1 MKSILLPVS
10 GSSSEDH
17 AMSLANTIAEKFNS
31 HIHGLYVRPLPPIVA
46 GEGITVPGDYVARIA
61 EEGKEAG
68 IRARERFTQSMAAA
82 GVTVSSN
89 DADASVSVG
98 QPSASWSEIDG
109 VESHMIG
116 EIGRVHDLI
125 LLDRRGGTASIDW
138 KAAAEATLFESG
150 RPLLLAGHESQP
162 TIASSVLIAWNG
174 STETARVVSMAREII
189 RRAVSVEVLCVEQGM
204 VSGPDGQHLCD
215 YLHRNGIDASLCN
228 KSSGSIGIGETI
240 LERANELG
248 ADLIL
253 KGAFT
258 HSRLRQMIF
267 GGATSHIM
275 DTSRL
280 PVLLAH

>member
-10 GSSSEDH
+10 GTATSEQ
-17 AMSLANTIAEKFNS
+17 AMSLATTIAPRFQS
-31 HIHGLYVRPLPPIVA
+31 QIHGLYVRPLPPIVA

-68 IRARERFTQSMAAA
+68 VRAFERFEACMQATGVQVSRQSD
-82 GVTVSSN
+82 G
-89 DADASVSVG
+89 ASVQSD
-98 QPSASWSEIDG
+98 QISASWMEVDG
-109 VESHMIG
+109 VESHVIG
-116 EIGRVHDLI
+116 EIGRSHDI
-125 LLDRRGGTASIDW
+125 VLLDRRAGSGNVDW

-150 RPLLLAGHESQP
+150 RPLLLAGDEP
-162 TIASSVLIAWNG
+162 KPEIASRILLAWNG
-174 STETARVVSMAREII
+174 STETARVVAMTRSILRE
-189 RRAVSVEVLCVEQGM
+189 ADDVEVLCVEQGM
-204 VSGPDGQHLCD
+204 VPGPDGEQICD
-215 YLHRNGIDASLCN
+215 YLKRHGISPTLTT

-240 LERANELG
+240 LEHADSWGAN
-248 ADLIL
+248 LIL

>member
-10 GSSSEDH
+10 GSSTEDR
-17 AMSLANTIAEKFNS
+17 AINLATTIANKYSS

-68 IRARERFTQSMAAA
+68 VRAYERFSASMTAA
-82 GVTVSSN
+82 GISLNSTETDSE
-89 DADASVSVG
+89 D
-98 QPSASWSEIDG
+98 QKSASWSEIDG

-125 LLDRRGGTASIDW
+125 LLDRRGGSANVDW
-138 KAAAEATLFESG
+138 KAAAEAALFESG
-150 RPLLLAGHESQP
+150 RPLLLAGNSDQDAD
-162 TIASSVLIAWNG
+162 IASRVLIAWNG
-174 STETARVVSMAREII
+174 STETARVVAIAKRLICQ
-189 RRAVSVEVLCVEQGM
+189 ADAVEVLCVEQGM
-204 VSGPDGQHLCD
+204 VSGPDGQQMCD
-215 YLHRNGIDASLCN
+215 YLRHNGVRATLVS

-240 LERANELG
+240 LEHASQWG

-275 DTSRL
+275 DTAKL

>member
-10 GSSSEDH
+10 GGSTDDH
-17 AMSLANTIAEKFNS
+17 AINLASSIAEKYAS

-68 IRARERFTQSMAAA
+68 VRAFERFKTSMTAA
-82 GVTVSSN
+82 GIEIRS
-89 DADASVSVG
+89 DASA
-98 QPSASWSEIDG
+98 QAAPADRKSAYWTEIDG

-116 EIGRVHDLI
+116 EFGRVHDMV
-125 LLDRRGGTASIDW
+125 LLDRRGGSANIDW
-138 KAAAEATLFESG
+138 KAAAEAALFESG
-150 RPLLLAGHESQP
+150 RPLLLAGSGNYSN
-162 TIASSVLIAWNG
+162 IGSRIVIAWNG
-174 STETARVVSMAREII
+174 STETARVVAIARQLI
-189 RRAVSVEVLCVEQGM
+189 RDADAVEVLCVEQGM
-204 VSGPDGQHLCD
+204 VSGPDGEQMCE
-215 YLHRNGIDASLCN
+215 YLRRHGVSASLVTKN
-228 KSSGSIGIGETI
+228 SGSIGIGETI
-240 LERANELG
+240 LQHASEWG
-248 ADLIL
+248 ADLLL

-275 DTSRL
+275 DTSEL